1 MTCRD
6 PVVGYGSR
14 MRIPKIVGAVGVS
27 LVLAL
32 LAACGGATSP
42 PASAGVPPG
51 DVSQTSG
58 DAVLLS
64 LQQSAATKTAAVDVT
79 ADVSGIPV
87 LGRQHV
93 TGTGVVDLDA
103 QKAQAHFDALGIGI
117 DAVVDGNTGYVRST
131 PLGGNT
137 WYRLDANTA
146 NTQGTGLQSIWTSVV
161 DPTQLFSTIRSAS
174 DSMTEVGHEQLAGV
188 DTTHYSGTID
198 LRQRAQ
204 AAGATTEQIDALAS
218 AGLASIP
225 VDVWVDS
232 QGLIARIRTSVT
244 TARTG
249 NSGAAI
255 AANVTVDFHDYGKPV
270 EISTP
275 AAQDVKGLDLGAFG
289 ALGNLFGLAGQNP

>member
-1 MTCRD
+1 MTPASPNVASGYCVTTLSIGFGDQSSIPVTGYLARYRYNSYDENCVQFATGQRSTENMRVFTDTDPCGVGWMRRWRSPVQRYGACVLPACCAVRSPAGPHRLTCRD

-87 LGRQHV
+87 LGGQHV

-131 PLGGNT
+131 LLEGT
-137 WYRLDANTA
+137 R
-146 NTQGTGLQSIWTSVV
+146 GTG
-161 DPTQLFSTIRSAS
+161 
-174 DSMTEVGHEQLAGV
+174 
-188 DTTHYSGTID
+188 
-198 LRQRAQ
+198 
-204 AAGATTEQIDALAS
+204 
-218 AGLASIP
+218 
-225 VDVWVDS
+225 
-232 QGLIARIRTSVT
+232 
-244 TARTG
+244 
-249 NSGAAI
+249 
-255 AANVTVDFHDYGKPV
+255 
-270 EISTP
+270 STP
-275 AAQDVKGLDLGAFG
+275 IQRTRKALDYRASGPAWWTPPSCSRPFVPP
-289 ALGNLFGLAGQNP
+289 ATR